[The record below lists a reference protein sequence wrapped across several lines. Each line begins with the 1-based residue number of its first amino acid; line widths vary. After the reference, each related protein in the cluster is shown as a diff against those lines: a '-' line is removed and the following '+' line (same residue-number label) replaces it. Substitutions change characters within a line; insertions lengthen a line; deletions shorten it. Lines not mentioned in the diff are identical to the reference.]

1 LTDRVAAR
9 SNVPDRRILIAE
21 AALELLAREGARGLT
36 HRAVDREL
44 ALPDGST
51 SYYYSTRSAL
61 LLAAAERLV
70 VLDMADIAAIPES
83 LDGIASL
90 VESWLSPERRTRS
103 LARVELLLTAAR
115 DPAFRF
121 MKEAR
126 SQFIER
132 AGRGAPPAA
141 ARTAGL
147 TLTALADGL
156 LVHGLV
162 MGALGRKDLRSVLEQ
177 LQPPATAIKHTRGT
191 ARPVGKTSKASKSR
205 PKRTARK

>member
-1 LTDRVAAR
+1 VAAR

-70 VLDMADIAAIPES
+70 VLDMADIGAIPES

-90 VESWLSPERRTRS
+90 VERWLSPERRTRS

-121 MKEAR
+121 MQEAR
-126 SQFIER
+126 SHFIER
-132 AGRGAPPAA
+132 AGQGAPPAV

-162 MGALGRKDLRSVLEQ
+162 SGALSRKDLRSVLEQ
-177 LQPPATAIKHTRGT
+177 LRPPASKGTRAS
-191 ARPVGKTSKASKSR
+191 ARPAGKPTKTSKSK
-205 PKRTARK
+205 PKRAVRK